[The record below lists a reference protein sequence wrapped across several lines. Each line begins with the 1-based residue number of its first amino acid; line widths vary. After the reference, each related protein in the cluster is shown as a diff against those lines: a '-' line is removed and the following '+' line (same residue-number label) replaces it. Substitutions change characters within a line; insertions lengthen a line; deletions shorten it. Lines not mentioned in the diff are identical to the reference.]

1 MVIKAP
7 TVTIRMSIEIFILA
21 STEYVTYIM
30 LTFEEDILKRDLK
43 LSSAIPKRRSMK
55 DSAIT
60 WNDWIKKPKY
70 ERMECT

>member
-43 LSSAIPKRRSMK
+43 LRSAIPKSGSMK
-55 DSAIT
+55 DSAIAVEMT
-60 WNDWIKKPKY
+60 
-70 ERMECT
+70 E